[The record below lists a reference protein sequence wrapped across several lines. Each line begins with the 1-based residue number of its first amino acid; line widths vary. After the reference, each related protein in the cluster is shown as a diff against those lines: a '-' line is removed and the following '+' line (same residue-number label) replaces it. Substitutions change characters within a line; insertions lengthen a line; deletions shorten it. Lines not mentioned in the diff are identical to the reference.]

1 MHAMLMHTAVPVL
14 LVLTLGV
21 VSFAGEPPTPQASS
35 APSIAGTYRLI
46 SRQFPDGTMLK
57 PLDVMGLW
65 TYTKTHRHLNTI
77 RKDAT
82 GKFASFSI
90 VSIYTLTATEYTE
103 TLLFSLRTDQPG
115 GKDPVY
121 DLSGQTRSAPV
132 TADGGRLQFT
142 LPFEPRALVFEGNK
156 ITATAA
162 NNANVDTWEKVE

>member
-1 MHAMLMHTAVPVL
+1 MHVTLVRTAIPML
-14 LVLTLGV
+14 LVLMLGA

-35 APSIAGTYRLI
+35 APSIAGTYRLV
-46 SRQFPDGTMLK
+46 SRQFPDGTVLK
-57 PLDVMGLW
+57 PPDVMGLW

-82 GKFASFSI
+82 GTFASFSI
-90 VSIYTLTATEYTE
+90 VSTYTLAPTEYTE

-132 TADGGRLQFT
+132 TAVAAAGGPVHR
-142 LPFEPRALVFEGNK
+142 PHAREDNPRQHILYPSGE
-156 ITATAA
+156 
-162 NNANVDTWEKVE
+162 